1 VLWGAVFLHE
11 PITGAMVIGCAIILL
26 GTSLA
31 TGLLK
36 LPRAVAS

>member
-1 VLWGAVFLHE
+1 VVWGAVFLHE
-11 PITGAMVIGCAIILL
+11 AITGAMVIGCAIILL

-36 LPRAVAS
+36 LPRTAAT